1 MNLLKP
7 ILIFAS
13 LLSYLILTG
22 CLTKQT
28 TTTSSGALI
37 EEKYV
42 IKRPV
47 KKFIQNV
54 EVE

>member
-7 ILIFAS
+7 ILIITF
-13 LLSYLILTG
+13 LLSYLTLTG
-22 CLTKQT
+22 CITKQT
-28 TTTSSGALI
+28 TTSNGAFV

-47 KKFIQNV
+47 KNLIQNL

>member
-1 MNLLKP
+1 MNLLKQM
-7 ILIFAS
+7 LIVTS
-13 LLSYLILTG
+13 LLSYLLLTG
-22 CLTKQT
+22 CVTKQT
-28 TTTSSGALI
+28 TTQNGAFV

-47 KKFIQNV
+47 KNFIQNV

>member
-22 CLTKQT
+22 CITKQT
-28 TTTSSGALI
+28 TTSNGAFV

-47 KKFIQNV
+47 KNFIKNV